1 MRTFIRRAL
10 GSALADAGT
19 YEEIR
24 EDRDS
29 FSQAIAILVALS
41 LLAAVS
47 AYLDE
52 ENSLSAAVAEFL
64 ASWLGWAMQYAL
76 LYIFGSK
83 MRREV
88 EQPPTIAQLVS
99 TVTFSYFA
107 VLFLLLALVPVV
119 GTLLG
124 AVAALWYF
132 IAYVVSVR
140 AAFVFSTLWDA
151 IVLAVVCGMVQ
162 VLPQILVLTFF
173 NPFR

>member
-1 MRTFIRRAL
+1 MRTLIRRTV
-10 GSALADAGT
+10 GSALADIGT
-19 YEEIR
+19 YEGIR
-24 EDRDS
+24 EDRNS
-29 FSQAIAILVALS
+29 FSQAITILVALS
-41 LLAAVS
+41 LLAAAS

-52 ENSLSAAVAEFL
+52 ENRLSAAVGEFL
-64 ASWLGWAMQYAL
+64 ALWLGWAMQFAL
-76 LYIFGSK
+76 LYIFGTK

-88 EQPPTIAQLVS
+88 AEPPTIGQLVS

-107 VLFLLLALVPVV
+107 GLFLLLALVPVV

-124 AVAALWYF
+124 TAAAFWYF

-151 IVLAVVCGMVQ
+151 IVLAVVCGIVQ